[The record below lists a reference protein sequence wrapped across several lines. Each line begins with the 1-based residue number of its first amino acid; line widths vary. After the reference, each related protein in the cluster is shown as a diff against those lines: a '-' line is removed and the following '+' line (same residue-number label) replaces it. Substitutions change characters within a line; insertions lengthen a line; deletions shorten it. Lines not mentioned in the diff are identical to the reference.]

1 MYTVVPEYE
10 YVSGERAA
18 QEYKSVRGGEVVS
31 GYVIFDMIASDGN
44 AVGINSNSY
53 VHTSPVRQ
61 PYNYEIIEKDG
72 ADVSGW
78 QLLSYGLSWFIL
90 PESAEE

>member
-1 MYTVVPEYE
+1 M
-10 YVSGERAA
+10 
-18 QEYKSVRGGEVVS
+18 VS

-44 AVGINSNSY
+44 AVGINANSY
-53 VHTSPVRQ
+53 VHTSLVRQ

-78 QLLSYGLSWFIL
+78 QLLSYGLRWFIL